1 MKSEEEIQQQ
11 FDMESLIINDF
22 IAKDMAFST
31 VFNEQDQSIKYNTL
45 HNEDMKAQDQ
55 KSFHFYNERYL
66 EHMNGEQAV
75 KLSFENFI
83 LADNPRDDFQD
94 DLTNLSLGTTNT
106 PAYEYEKIYS
116 GDIELH
122 KKSAL
127 KGYKASLLEVGAGLT
142 GAQPA

>member
-1 MKSEEEIQQQ
+1 MQQQ

-45 HNEDMKAQDQ
+45 HEDDMMGQDQ
-55 KSFHFYNERYL
+55 KAFHFYNERYI
-66 EHMNGEQAV
+66 EHMNGAQAV

-94 DLTNLSLGTTNT
+94 DLTNLSLGVTNT
-106 PAYEYEKIYS
+106 PAYEYEKIYN

-127 KGYKASLLEVGAGLT
+127 KGYKASLLDVGAGLT
-142 GAQPA
+142 GGQPA